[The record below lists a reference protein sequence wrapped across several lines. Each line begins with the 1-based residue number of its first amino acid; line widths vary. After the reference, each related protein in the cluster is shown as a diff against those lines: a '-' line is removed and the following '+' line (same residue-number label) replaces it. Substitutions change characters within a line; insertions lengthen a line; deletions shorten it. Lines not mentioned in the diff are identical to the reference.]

1 MSRLPK
7 VLKKVDYLVIG
18 SGIAGLSFALRMAAH
33 GTVAIVTKKKE
44 TESNTNYAQGG
55 IASVINSVDSF
66 EKHIR
71 DTLDAGAGL
80 CNHNVVRQVV
90 EAGPAAIRRLIDL
103 GVEFSYGDDDDR
115 LENLDLGKEGGH
127 SEKRVVHA
135 ADHTGRE
142 IETRLVRAVKNHKNI
157 TIMEN
162 HLAVDLLYQRRE
174 GHTQCFGAW
183 IYDVRKLQ
191 VFKILASVT
200 LLATGGLG
208 QVYLH
213 TTNPRIATGDGVAM
227 AYRAGANIANL
238 EFMQF
243 HPTSLFHPEGEGFLI
258 SEAARG
264 EGGRLRLRNGK
275 RFMKEYDPRGELAT
289 RDIVARAI
297 DREIKL
303 SGDPCVY
310 LDMTHLKETFLRT
323 RFPNIYKKLMGLGID
338 MTVDWIPVVPAAHY
352 MCGGVVTDNQGQTSI
367 ENLYA
372 VGEAAQT
379 GMHGGN
385 RLASNSLLEAVV
397 LAEYAA
403 ESAAKRAKL
412 DLHSNTISSEFDRV
426 LEGKDFPA
434 VEEKILMAHAILDI
448 KQVMANYV
456 GVVRSDKRLDWAKRR
471 IDIIKI
477 DVNDLWENFPLSYE
491 LIELRNLVTCA
502 ELVIRCA
509 MMRKESRGLH
519 YNIDYPNIDDINWN
533 KDTIIVKNL
542 SDD

>member
-1 MSRLPK
+1 MK
-7 VLKKVDYLVIG
+7 DY
-18 SGIAGLSFALRMAAH
+18 
-33 GTVAIVTKKKE
+33 
-44 TESNTNYAQGG
+44 
-55 IASVINSVDSF
+55 
-66 EKHIR
+66 
-71 DTLDAGAGL
+71 DT
-80 CNHNVVRQVV
+80 
-90 EAGPAAIRRLIDL
+90 
-103 GVEFSYGDDDDR
+103 
-115 LENLDLGKEGGH
+115 
-127 SEKRVVHA
+127 
-135 ADHTGRE
+135 
-142 IETRLVRAVKNHKNI
+142 
-157 TIMEN
+157 
-162 HLAVDLLYQRRE
+162 
-174 GHTQCFGAW
+174 
-183 IYDVRKLQ
+183 
-191 VFKILASVT
+191 
-200 LLATGGLG
+200 
-208 QVYLH
+208 
-213 TTNPRIATGDGVAM
+213 
-227 AYRAGANIANL
+227 
-238 EFMQF
+238 
-243 HPTSLFHPEGEGFLI
+243 
-258 SEAARG
+258 
-264 EGGRLRLRNGK
+264 
-275 RFMKEYDPRGELAT
+275 RGELAT

-403 ESAAKRAKL
+403 ESAAKHPKL